1 MSNLCTC
8 ATHGEVFAASDAE
21 NRQACANRFGKF
33 PFRFPNLSARSYC
46 LRTGAGA
53 DKSTKG
59 MIMRNIVLGIFLA
72 LAGCATFE
80 GFTKDVKSGARAIER
95 ALN

>member
-1 MSNLCTC
+1 
-8 ATHGEVFAASDAE
+8 
-21 NRQACANRFGKF
+21 
-33 PFRFPNLSARSYC
+33 
-46 LRTGAGA
+46 
-53 DKSTKG
+53 
-59 MIMRNIVLGIFLA
+59 MRNIVLGIFLA